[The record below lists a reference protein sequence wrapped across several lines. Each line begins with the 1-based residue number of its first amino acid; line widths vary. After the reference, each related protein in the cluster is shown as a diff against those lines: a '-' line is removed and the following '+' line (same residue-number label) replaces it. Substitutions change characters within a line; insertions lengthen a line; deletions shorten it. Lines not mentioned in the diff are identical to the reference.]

1 MTYMQTVLSSER
13 ILVTG
18 GTGFIG
24 SAVVRALL
32 DLRANIRVLARPTS
46 DRRNLAGLPV
56 EFVTGDLGDAPSLG
70 PALDGCTGLFHVA
83 ADYRLWVPDP
93 EVMYRANVDGTRA
106 LMQAALDAGVRRIVY
121 TSSVAVLGLH
131 DDGQPAD
138 ETTKATLEEMIGPYK
153 RSKFLAEAEVRR
165 LVAECHL
172 PAVIVNPSTPVGPRD
187 AKPTPT
193 GRMIVEAASGHMPAF
208 VDTGLNLVHVD
219 DVALGHIAAFERGRV
234 GERYILGGE
243 NLTLAEMLGTIAEL
257 TGRRKPWLQVPR
269 AAIYPVAFAAEATA
283 RIMGGE
289 PFVTVDGLRLAKKK
303 MFFSSAKAIRELGY
317 RPRPVRQALE
327 DAVAWFRAEEYCS

>member
-1 MTYMQTVLSSER
+1 MTNQFAHQR

-24 SAVVRALL
+24 SALVRLL
-32 DLRANIRVLARPTS
+32 IDAGAKVRVLARAGS
-46 DRRNLAGLPV
+46 DRRNLDRLPV
-56 EFVTGDLGDAPSLG
+56 EFAIGDLEEAASLA
-70 PALDGCTGLFHVA
+70 PALEGCDGLFHVA
-83 ADYRLWVPDP
+83 ADYRLWVPEP
-93 EVMYRANVDGTRA
+93 STMYRANVDGTRA
-106 LMQAALDAGVRRIVY
+106 LMTAALAAGVRRVVY

-131 DDGQPAD
+131 DDGRPAD
-138 ETTKATLEEMIGPYK
+138 EMTGATLDEMIGPYK
-153 RSKFLAEAEVRR
+153 RSKFLAEAEVQR
-165 LVAECHL
+165 LVAEAGL

-193 GRMIVEAASGHMPAF
+193 GRMIVEAAAGHMPAF

-219 DVALGHIAAFERGRV
+219 DVARGHLAAFERGRI

-243 NLTLAEMLGTIAEL
+243 NLTLAEVLGTIAEL

-269 AAIYPVAFAAEATA
+269 AAIYPVAIAAEATA
-283 RIMGGE
+283 RITGGE
-289 PFVTVDGLRLAKKK
+289 PFVTIDGLRLAKKK

-317 RPRPVRQALE
+317 EPGPVRPALE
-327 DAVAWFRAEEYCS
+327 EAVAWFRAAGYVS

>member
-1 MTYMQTVLSSER
+1 MTIEPFRER
-13 ILVTG
+13 FLVTG

-32 DLRANIRVLARPTS
+32 DRGASVRVLARPGS

-56 EFVTGDLGDAPSLG
+56 DVVVGDLEDSSSLG
-70 PALDGCTGLFHVA
+70 PALDTCAGLFHVA

-93 EVMYRANVDGTRA
+93 DAMYRANIDGTRA
-106 LMQAALDAGVRRIVY
+106 LMQAALKAGVRRVVY

-131 DDGQPAD
+131 DDSRPAD
-138 ETTKATLEEMIGPYK
+138 ETTMATLEEMIGPYK
-153 RSKFLAEAEVRR
+153 RSKFIAEAEVQR
-165 LVAECHL
+165 LVAGRHL

-193 GRMIVEAASGHMPAF
+193 GRMIVEAASGRMPAF

-219 DVALGHIAAFERGRV
+219 DVARGHLAAFEHGRI

-243 NLTLAEMLGTIAEL
+243 NLTLAEMLGVIAEL

-269 AAIYPVAFAAEATA
+269 AAIYPVAIAAEATA

-289 PFVTVDGLRLAKKK
+289 PFVTIDGLRLAKKK
-303 MFFSSAKAIRELGY
+303 MFFSSAKAIREFDY
-317 RPRPVRQALE
+317 RPGPVRQALA
-327 DAVAWFRAEEYCS
+327 DAVAWFRAAGYCP

>member
-1 MTYMQTVLSSER
+1 MRTDLSSEH

-32 DLRANIRVLARPTS
+32 DLHANVRVLARPAS

-56 EFVTGDLGDAPSLG
+56 EFVTGDLGDAPTLR

-83 ADYRLWVPDP
+83 ADYRLWVRDP
-93 EVMYRANVDGTRA
+93 ETMYRANVDGTRV
-106 LMQAALDAGVRRIVY
+106 LMQAALDARVRRIVY

-131 DDGQPAD
+131 DDGRPAD
-138 ETTKATLEEMIGPYK
+138 ETTTATLEEMIGPYK
-153 RSKFLAEAEVRR
+153 RSKFLAEAEVQR
-165 LVAECHL
+165 LVGEAGL

-193 GRMIVEAASGHMPAF
+193 GRMIIEAASGHMPAF

-219 DVALGHIAAFERGRV
+219 DVACGHIAAFERGRI

-243 NLTLAEMLGTIAEL
+243 DLTLAEMLGAIAEL

-269 AAIYPVAFAAEATA
+269 AAIYPVAIAAEATA
-283 RIMGGE
+283 RITGGE
-289 PFVTVDGLRLAKKK
+289 PFVTMDGLRLSKKK
-303 MFFSSAKAIRELGY
+303 MFFSSAKAVRELGY
-317 RPRPVRQALE
+317 QPRPVLQALE
-327 DAVAWFRAEEYCS
+327 DAVAWFRAEDYCP

>member
-1 MTYMQTVLSSER
+1 MQTQLPSER

-18 GTGFIG
+18 GTGFLG

-32 DLRANIRVLARPTS
+32 DLGAHVRVLARPSS
-46 DRRNLAGLPV
+46 DRQNLAGLPV
-56 EFVTGDLGDAPSLG
+56 EFVTGDLADAPSLG
-70 PALDGCTGLFHVA
+70 PALEACSGLFHVA

-93 EVMYRANVDGTRA
+93 DVMYRANVDGTRA

-131 DDGQPAD
+131 DDGRPAD

-153 RSKFLAEAEVRR
+153 RSKFLAEAEVQR
-165 LVAECHL
+165 LVAERHL

-219 DVALGHIAAFERGRV
+219 DVARGHLAAFERGRV

-269 AAIYPVAFAAEATA
+269 AAIYPVAIAAEATA

-317 RPRPVRQALE
+317 RPGPVRQALE
-327 DAVAWFRAEEYCS
+327 DAIAWFRAEEYCA